1 MKKIIVA
8 MLVTLFFGSLL
19 GCQNHETV
27 SAAQTP
33 DTMMQKYQGV
43 IPCADCEGIQV
54 SLSLQQGGRYTLS
67 EHYLGSSDVSNA
79 QQGHWSRTAEKLV
92 LISDKG
98 EKRYFRPLNDGLEMM
113 DTQGNPI
120 QSVNSYRLAAVKE
133 G

>member
-8 MLVTLFFGSLL
+8 LLVTLFFGSLL
-19 GCQNHETV
+19 GCQNHDTV
-27 SAAQTP
+27 SAVQTP
-33 DTMMQKYQGV
+33 DAMMQKYQGV

-54 SLSLQQGGRYTLS
+54 SLSLQQGGRYILS

-79 QQGHWSRTAEKLV
+79 QQGRWTRTAEKLV
-92 LISDKG
+92 LVSDKG
-98 EKRYFRPLNDGLEMM
+98 EKRYFRPQGEGLEMM

-120 QSVNSYRLAAVKE
+120 ESLNSYRLAPVKA